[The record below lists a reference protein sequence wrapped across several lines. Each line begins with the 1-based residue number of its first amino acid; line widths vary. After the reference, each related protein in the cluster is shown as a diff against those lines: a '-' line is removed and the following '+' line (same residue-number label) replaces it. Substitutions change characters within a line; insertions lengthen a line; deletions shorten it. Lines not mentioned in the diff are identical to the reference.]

1 MAAALPTHVAWVPT
15 HAEVLAAVGDGVA
28 EGYEAVEGALRWR
41 GARPEGRWHGHGWL
55 ATTLTVLVDGRLV
68 RRRVLRH
75 RWRLAGTNITR
86 LSRCPDEMGRI
97 AFAATV
103 VVLKV
108 WAWLAGDRGV
118 EHVEEVDDA
127 LTGRPEPRTV
137 QRWLARMRLRAMRLQ
152 HALRD
157 TILKEGSEPWPAEKL
172 FPRGLPPPE
181 GLRRR
186 RWRDPESTYQ
196 VYRGLLWLLGGAVR
210 LERVI
215 PVLLAR
221 ARGRWPDP
229 TNHALI

>member
-1 MAAALPTHVAWVPT
+1 MAWVPT
-15 HAEVLAAVGDGVA
+15 HVEVLAAVGDGVA
-28 EGYEAVEGALRWR
+28 DGYEDVDGDLRWR
-41 GARPEGRWHGHGWL
+41 GARPDGGWYGNGWL
-55 ATTLTVLVDGRLV
+55 PKTLTVLVGGRWV
-68 RRRVLRH
+68 KRRVLRH
-75 RWRLAGTNITR
+75 RWRRAGTNVTQ
-86 LSRCPDEMGRI
+86 LSRCPDEVGRL
-97 AFAATV
+97 AFGSAV

-137 QRWLARMRLRAMRLQ
+137 QRWLARMRSHALGLQ

-157 TILKEGSEPWPAEKL
+157 TVLEEGSEPWPAEKL
-172 FPRGLPPPE
+172 FPAGLPPPE

-186 RWRDPESTYQ
+186 RWKDPAKTFE

-210 LERVI
+210 LERSI
-215 PVLLAR
+215 PCLLAR

-229 TNHALI
+229 TNTLI